1 MWKTLGSEF
10 GSTHLKSTVGSGK
23 SGHLCVEDTVIDS
36 RVDDKNVMDSFLS
49 ERPWVYH
56 VEVGSQLQP
65 EKLDRISV
73 TDCKH
78 SRRLSMQEGAVLYF
92 QVEDD
97 ECHGFLPDGSWKPYA
112 TKKSNRILTDC
123 KHSRITI
130 GAGKRTIKI

>member
-1 MWKTLGSEF
+1 MVKEDYSEYD
-10 GSTHLKSTVGSGK
+10 GIGGGGNHSGMSSAQTTMK
-23 SGHLCVEDTVIDS
+23 PTGDSGMSGHLCVEDTVIDF

-78 SRRLSMQEGAVLYF
+78 SRQLSMQE
-92 QVEDD
+92 EHD
-97 ECHGFLPDGSWKPYA
+97 
-112 TKKSNRILTDC
+112 R
-123 KHSRITI
+123 
-130 GAGKRTIKI
+130 